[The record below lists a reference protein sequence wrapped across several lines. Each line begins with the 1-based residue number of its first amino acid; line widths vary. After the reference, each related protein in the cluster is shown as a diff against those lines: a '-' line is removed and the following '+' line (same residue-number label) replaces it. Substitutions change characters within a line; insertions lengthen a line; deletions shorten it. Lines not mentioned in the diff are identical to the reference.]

1 MIIDE
6 VVWNVI
12 SHKHCSYRMVTDTQN
27 FCRNEYNLT
36 GLCNRRS
43 CPLANSQYATI
54 REEKGLC
61 YLYMKTAE
69 RAHKPNELWE
79 KVRLDKNYQTAL
91 EQIDE
96 HLIYWSPFIIHK
108 CKQRLTK
115 LRHMLI
121 QMRKMKMQG
130 QEEIVPI
137 KKKAERRDRVREAKA
152 LIAANIEQKIEDE
165 LMERLKTGVYKDIYN
180 YNPKAFEKA
189 VRK

>member
-12 SHKHCSYRMVTDTQN
+12 SHKHCSFRMKTDSQN

-43 CPLANSQYATI
+43 CPLANSQYATV
-54 REEKGLC
+54 REEKGVC

-79 KVRLDKNYQTAL
+79 KVKLDKNYQKAL

-121 QMRKMKMQG
+121 QMRKLKLKG
-130 QEEIVPI
+130 QEELVPI
-137 KKKAERRDRVREAKA
+137 KKKAEKRDKVREAKA
-152 LIAANIEQKIEDE
+152 LIAANIEQKIEE
-165 LMERLKTGVYKDIYN
+165 
-180 YNPKAFEKA
+180 
-189 VRK
+189 